1 MENHTHPQQK
11 SFPLQKQRIL
21 FRICFQMG
29 LEFHSPGTSKTLSF
43 TMSSHFSQH
52 ILTFITS
59 SCKSKQGVQQIMS
72 HHSNLLNEDR
82 RLLARSRT
90 QQIYTQLDE
99 ENNQRGSM
107 ISHRLLLFLLLF
119 LFRRLLV
126 FLVRLFVL
134 YQLPPGSRWWRHP
147 CRPPGSESE
156 NLDTQNTS
164 AMSDKHS
171 ASLII
176 EAPFIIFSITLK

>member
-1 MENHTHPQQK
+1 
-11 SFPLQKQRIL
+11 
-21 FRICFQMG
+21 MG
-29 LEFHSPGTSKTLSF
+29 LEFHSPGTSQTLSF
-43 TMSSHFSQH
+43 KMSSHLSQH

-59 SCKSKQGVQQIMS
+59 SCKSKQVVQQIMS
-72 HHSNLLNEDR
+72 HHSNLLNSDKR
-82 RLLARSRT
+82 WLARIWT

-99 ENNQRGSM
+99 ENNQWGSM
-107 ISHRLLLFLLLF
+107 ISHRMLLFLLLF

-126 FLVRLFVL
+126 FIVRLFVL
-134 YQLPPGSRWWRHP
+134 YQPPPGSSWWHP
-147 CRPPGSESE
+147 CRPPGSKCE

-164 AMSDKHS
+164 TMSDKHA

>member
-21 FRICFQMG
+21 FWICFQMG
-29 LEFHSPGTSKTLSF
+29 LEFHSPDTSKTLSF

-126 FLVRLFVL
+126 FIIRLFVL